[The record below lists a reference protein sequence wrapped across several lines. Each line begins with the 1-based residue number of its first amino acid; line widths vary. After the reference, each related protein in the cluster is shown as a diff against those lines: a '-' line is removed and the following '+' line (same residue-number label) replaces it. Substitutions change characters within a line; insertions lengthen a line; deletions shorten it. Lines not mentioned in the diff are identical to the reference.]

1 MQDRI
6 YSKVQSVFDVQ
17 GDSELVKIN
26 FQNNSALLGG
36 NQIYGGWIWFT
47 EQPEDVVRILNFNN
61 DTNDLSRVVSDP
73 VRICLCSNVD
83 GIECNNTNP
92 TVTVYGCILD
102 LKLVAVGQNFTPVVA
117 YVESSIASPRIQS
130 LHSSCTNVQHKIQ
143 FEEISIIDLHLEP
156 YLNYARLPEQF
167 NDSISHL
174 LFTQLIIH
182 LKKED
187 SALGFMKRVDS
198 CECVCLPLIT
208 SIKLNCDTN
217 GHVIRNNQ
225 QWVGVTYASSK
236 HGRVIALKR
245 CPSDYCRADKNPL
258 KTQLKDPDK
267 LCAFNRSGILCGG
280 CKPNFSRVLGS
291 SRCKKCTSINLLII
305 IPCTLLAG
313 LILIV
318 VLILLDITVSVGT
331 ISGLIFYANIIRAQ
345 HITFFGSETT
355 FKLSVFI
362 AWLNFDL
369 GIETCLF
376 DGLDSYVET
385 WLQFCFPLYILII
398 AFIIIISS
406 HYSMRISKICSKNI
420 VPVLATLFL
429 LSYSKLLQ
437 LVVDVVIFTRILHS
451 DGYIN
456 PVWLYDG
463 NVDYL
468 KGKHVPLF
476 LVTIL
481 LQILLII
488 YLW

>member
-17 GDSELVKIN
+17 GNSELVKIN

-83 GIECNNTNP
+83 SIECNNTNP

-187 SALGFMKRVDS
+187 CALGFMKRVDS

-245 CPSDYCRADKNPL
+245 CPFDYRADKNPL
-258 KTQLKDPDK
+258 KIQLKDPDK

-318 VLILLDITVSVGT
+318 ILILLDITVSVGT
-331 ISGLIFYANIIRAQ
+331 ISGLIFYANII
-345 HITFFGSETT
+345 
-355 FKLSVFI
+355 
-362 AWLNFDL
+362 
-369 GIETCLF
+369 
-376 DGLDSYVET
+376 
-385 WLQFCFPLYILII
+385 
-398 AFIIIISS
+398 
-406 HYSMRISKICSKNI
+406 
-420 VPVLATLFL
+420 
-429 LSYSKLLQ
+429 
-437 LVVDVVIFTRILHS
+437 
-451 DGYIN
+451 
-456 PVWLYDG
+456 
-463 NVDYL
+463 
-468 KGKHVPLF
+468 
-476 LVTIL
+476 
-481 LQILLII
+481 
-488 YLW
+488 